1 MVSAGRALQN
11 APGNPGEAM
20 GEGGMTQSDD
30 ARPPVAVGHVR
41 MDVNDLHSACDLLE
55 RLGLRP
61 VNRHDTFAVLELR
74 GGTHLIVRAG
84 EHEIEPGRMAP
95 IDLMVD
101 DVAETHA
108 RYRGMG
114 LDPSEITSGSIH
126 SSFTIPFTDGYRLK
140 ITSSHT
146 SGRPV

>member
-1 MVSAGRALQN
+1 
-11 APGNPGEAM
+11 
-20 GEGGMTQSDD
+20 MTQSDD

-61 VNRHDTFAVLELR
+61 VTRHDAFAVLELR